1 LANQK
6 ANGDHVNDDA
16 LMLDD
21 NEASEGRRGGRE
33 SERGRAGKERWREGG
48 RRKACSNK
56 G

>member
-33 SERGRAGKERWREGG
+33 IERGRAGKERWREGG
-48 RRKACSNK
+48 REEE
-56 G
+56 GL